1 MGKLVLVI
9 DDDPAQRRLL
19 ERMLGARD
27 YRVLTAADGEA
38 GVEIAAASHPDLIL
52 LDVMMPRLNGYQ
64 ACRALKGQAG
74 TAAIPIIMLTTK
86 DQPADAFWAAEVGA
100 DLFLHKPIDL
110 PVLFAEIDR
119 LTGTR

>member
-9 DDDPAQRRLL
+9 EDDPAQRRLL

-27 YRVLTAADGEA
+27 FRVLTAADGEA
-38 GVEIAAASHPDLIL
+38 GVEIAAASHPDLIV

-64 ACRALKGQAG
+64 ACRALKGNPG

-86 DQPADAFWAAEVGA
+86 DQPADAFWASEVGA

-110 PVLFAEIDR
+110 PLLFAEIDR
-119 LTGTR
+119 LTGSR

>member
-9 DDDPAQRRLL
+9 EDDPAQRRLL

-27 YRVLTAADGEA
+27 FRVLTAADGEA
-38 GVEIAAASHPDLIL
+38 GVEIAAVSHPDLIV

-64 ACRALKGQAG
+64 ACRALKGNPG

-86 DQPADAFWAAEVGA
+86 DQPADAFWASEVGA

-110 PVLFAEIDR
+110 PLLFAEIDR
-119 LTGTR
+119 LTGSR

>member
-9 DDDPAQRRLL
+9 EDDPAQRRLL

-27 YRVLTAADGEA
+27 FRVLTAADGEA
-38 GVEIAAASHPDLIL
+38 GVEIAAASHPDLIV

-64 ACRALKGQAG
+64 ACRALKGNLG

-86 DQPADAFWAAEVGA
+86 DQPADAFWASEVGA

-110 PVLFAEIDR
+110 PLLFAEIDR
-119 LTGTR
+119 LTGRR

>member
-9 DDDPAQRRLL
+9 EDDPAQRRLL

-27 YRVLTAADGEA
+27 FRVLTAADGEA
-38 GVEIAAASHPDLIL
+38 GVEIAAAGHPDLIV

-64 ACRALKGQAG
+64 ACRALKGNPG

-86 DQPADAFWAAEVGA
+86 DQPADAFWASEVGA

-110 PVLFAEIDR
+110 PLLFAEIDR
-119 LTGTR
+119 LTGSR

>member
-9 DDDPAQRRLL
+9 EDDPAQRRLL

-27 YRVLTAADGEA
+27 YRVLTAPDGEA
-38 GVEIAAASHPDLIL
+38 GVEIAAASHPDVIV

-64 ACRALKGQAG
+64 ACRALKSHDG
-74 TAAIPIIMLTTK
+74 TASIPIIMLTTK
-86 DQPADAFWAAEVGA
+86 DQPADAYWAAEVGA

-110 PVLFAEIDR
+110 PALFAEIDR
-119 LTGTR
+119 LSGGR